1 MMNKTINGY
10 TIKYQIGTGGM
21 ADVYFGEN
29 TLGFTAA
36 IKVLKREYSLHPQVK
51 DRFVNEAKIM
61 KTLDHPYIRKVM
73 DLGDIEGN
81 PCIIMEYLEGQTFKE
96 MLQSSNKISDSRLIK
111 YFDQCVDALQYTHS
125 KKVTHRDIKPS
136 NIFITKK
143 DEVKLLD
150 FGIAKSEMGLSH
162 TITGQTLGTIIYMSP
177 EQVVDPKRV
186 TSQTDIYSLGV
197 TFYQALTGKPPYDA
211 KTGSEFTIQ
220 QKIVYENLD
229 LTIIPT
235 HWRSKLESC
244 LHKKA
249 EDRSMSM
256 HKTKDYTIFD
266 PPLPPPPPQPSTT
279 SNWFLYFFIGGIVIA
294 LAVGLYFVKTETPEW
309 KLQKRII
316 SEIRSNMVKVEGGSF
331 MMGCNEEQGQDCE
344 SDEYPVHEEKISSFY
359 ISKYEV
365 TQEQYQAIMWN
376 NPSYFKNCDRCP
388 VENVSW
394 DDAQE
399 FIKKLNE
406 LSGEKY
412 RLPSSVEW
420 EYAARGGNKSHNYKY
435 SGSNEIGDVAWYD
448 VNSGFKV
455 HEVGGKYSNELGL
468 HDMSGNVWEW
478 CSDHYSEDYNSPR
491 NSQSLE
497 IRSGSFGNLN
507 KYCIVS
513 SRGYQV
519 PSDKS
524 LITGFRL
531 ISK

>member
-1 MMNKTINGY
+1 MINKTINGY

-29 TLGFTAA
+29 TLGLPAA
-36 IKVLKREYSLHPQVK
+36 IKVLKKEYSQHPQVK
-51 DRFVNEAKIM
+51 DRFINEAKIM

-73 DLGDIEGN
+73 DLGEIDGN

-96 MLQSSNKISDSRLIK
+96 LLQSSNKISDSRLIK

-125 KKVTHRDIKPS
+125 QKVTHRDIKPS
-136 NIFITKK
+136 NIFISKK

-197 TFYQALTGKPPYDA
+197 TFYQALIGKPPYDA

-235 HWRSKLESC
+235 HWRSKLEAC
-244 LHKKA
+244 LHKTA

-266 PPLPPPPPQPSTT
+266 PPLSTPKQPTPSI
-279 SNWFLYFFIGGIVIA
+279 SKWFVYIFIVGIVLA
-294 LAVGLYFVKTETPEW
+294 LAVGLYFAKQETPEW

-331 MMGCNEEQGQDCE
+331 
-344 SDEYPVHEEKISSFY
+344 
-359 ISKYEV
+359 
-365 TQEQYQAIMWN
+365 
-376 NPSYFKNCDRCP
+376 
-388 VENVSW
+388 
-394 DDAQE
+394 
-399 FIKKLNE
+399 
-406 LSGEKY
+406 
-412 RLPSSVEW
+412 
-420 EYAARGGNKSHNYKY
+420 
-435 SGSNEIGDVAWYD
+435 YD
-448 VNSGFKV
+448 
-455 HEVGGKYSNELGL
+455 GL
-468 HDMSGNVWEW
+468 HRRAG
-478 CSDHYSEDYNSPR
+478 
-491 NSQSLE
+491 
-497 IRSGSFGNLN
+497 
-507 KYCIVS
+507 
-513 SRGYQV
+513 
-519 PSDKS
+519 
-524 LITGFRL
+524 TRL
-531 ISK
+531 